1 VAADGPKELSMT
13 LESSNQPEQS
23 DLFSRGCRHESRDS
37 WIGGAV
43 LVGLG
48 VVFLMQNLGF
58 FTLENWW
65 ALFILIPAFSALG
78 AAWTIYRSQG
88 QFTSAMVGSLVMG
101 GILVLVSL
109 SFLFGVNI
117 NFGLIWPVFFIL
129 AGLSILLARVSER
142 R

>member
-1 VAADGPKELSMT
+1 MT

-23 DLFSRGCRHESRDS
+23 DLFSRGRRREHRDS

-48 VVFLMQNLGF
+48 VIFLMQNFGF

-78 AAWTIYRSQG
+78 SAWTVYRDHG
-88 QFTSAMVGSLVMG
+88 QFTSAVLGSLMIG
-101 GILVLVSL
+101 GVLMLVSL
-109 SFLFGVNI
+109 SFLFGLNV
-117 NFGLIWPVFFIL
+117 NFGLIWPLLLIL
-129 AGLSILLARVSER
+129 GGLSILLTKVSER